1 MEILSKSWHWRV
13 EVKKYEKIKKK
24 KPKQKQPQNI
34 KVQNCR
40 EEWKE
45 NNSNSSEDM
54 KAFSVFWLKYSSYT
68 IWNLTQLTIRDNKIW
83 GRQDHQ
89 AFHFF
94 HLFIFTVWILFDFL
108 P

>member
-1 MEILSKSWHWRV
+1 MKRL
-13 EVKKYEKIKKK
+13 KKK
-24 KPKQKQPQNI
+24 KHNKNNHKTSKYKTAGRNE
-34 KVQNCR
+34 KKTTATAVKT
-40 EEWKE
+40 WKH
-45 NNSNSSEDM
+45 SQYFGWST
-54 KAFSVFWLKYSSYT
+54 VSSYT